1 MGVLYIIGSLPIF
14 YTMTMAIITY
24 INVAFVPKNSQT
36 KKTIKNY
43 YMLVCIILAIG
54 MSILTNGDST
64 LHTII
69 AILGILSIPGSI
81 LLQLLL
87 WGIIAF
93 QATTWQEKQIKNAN
107 GTITTEWVSVD
118 DSNNKPQVVLVKA
131 KSETVTQK
139 K

>member
-87 WGIIAF
+87 WGIIAY

>member
-14 YTMTMAIITY
+14 YTITMAIITY
-24 INVAFVPKNSQT
+24 IDVAFVPKNSET

-43 YMLVCIILAIG
+43 YMFVCFILGIG

-64 LHTII
+64 LNTII
-69 AILGILSIPGSI
+69 AILGIISIPGSI
-81 LLQLLL
+81 LLQFLL
-87 WGIIAF
+87 WAIIAY

-118 DSNNKPQVVLVKA
+118 DSKEKPQVALTKA
-131 KSETVTQK
+131 KSETVVR
-139 K
+139 

>member
-14 YTMTMAIITY
+14 YTITMAIITY
-24 INVAFVPKNSQT
+24 IDVAFVPKNSET

-43 YMLVCIILAIG
+43 YMLLCFIIGIG

-64 LHTII
+64 LNTII
-69 AILGILSIPGSI
+69 AILGIISIPGSI
-81 LLQLLL
+81 LLQFLL
-87 WGIIAF
+87 WAIIAY

-118 DSNNKPQVVLVKA
+118 DSKEKPQVALTKA
-131 KSETVTQK
+131 KS
-139 K
+139 